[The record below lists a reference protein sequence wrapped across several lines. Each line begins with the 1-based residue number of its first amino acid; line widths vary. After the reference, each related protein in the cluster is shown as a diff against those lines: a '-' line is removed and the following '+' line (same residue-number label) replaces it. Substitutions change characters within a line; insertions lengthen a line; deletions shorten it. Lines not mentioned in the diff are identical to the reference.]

1 MAYLSYLGYLIYNI
15 VKDKPNLK
23 VDQIFLNEVDVP
35 DIVICGASPELRIL
49 RCDLIANNGEKT
61 LIDGCNSYVPPNLID
76 YDIYRDHCL
85 TFKANKTI
93 KFAKQNSGTDG
104 LQKIGFYFY
113 DNKTA
118 AEMNTLGIASIT
130 IQLTP
135 PGKSNT
141 VLGAI
146 AAAGGAF
153 GTMAGIIV
161 FFFGDFRLSPRGFV
175 HKSLYF
181 IQNSIDFIKRS
192 RFYPKLNFKFSKI
205 NDEDKTKLVDGFRK
219 MKYTIFSHLL
229 QNDLDEINEDQGWIM
244 KFEYKLENKFGRFAN
259 KIYQWLMNKAYI
271 DTMFN
276 KYKVRVES
284 LNFSS
289 TMHKDDQKLLN
300 EEFRKI
306 GHVIDTYVLV
316 NRLKNQKDQK
326 IFAEY
331 KHKREIKFSDN
342 MDEKDKKLLND
353 EFRKIR
359 KLIDKHLLDEP
370 NIEKIFE
377 AYNSKRE
384 DFSNDMYKG
393 DKELLIDEFRQIRNV
408 ICNRLLEKDVEIKY
422 DNSVEKLKSL
432 KIHINDRKLLVIEFY
447 KIKHVINSI
456 LFNEPKNQEIYKE
469 YKMNRKLK
477 FSNEMKEK
485 DKKLLKDEF
494 RTIRYLVD
502 NLLLNEQKVRKNINF
517 SEKIDSCDKELL
529 TYYIS
534 EVNGVRNEVRDIR
547 NDIDNHVLKIV

>member
-1 MAYLSYLGYLIYNI
+1 MQREILLVYTKKSQPGTTGY
-15 VKDKPNLK
+15 
-23 VDQIFLNEVDVP
+23 F
-35 DIVICGASPELRIL
+35 S
-49 RCDLIANNGEKT
+49 IAAGSFTQEQT
-61 LIDGCNSYVPPNLID
+61 SEE
-76 YDIYRDHCL
+76 R
-85 TFKANKTI
+85 
-93 KFAKQNSGTDG
+93 
-104 LQKIGFYFY
+104 
-113 DNKTA
+113 
-118 AEMNTLGIASIT
+118 
-130 IQLTP
+130 
-135 PGKSNT
+135 SNT

-192 RFYPKLNFKFSKI
+192 RFYPKLDFKFSKI

-219 MKYTIFSHLL
+219 MKYTIFYHLL

-276 KYKVRVES
+276 KYKVREEN

-370 NIEKIFE
+370 NIEKIFK
-377 AYNSKRE
+377 AFNSQRE
-384 DFSNDMYKG
+384 DFSNDMDKG

-432 KIHINDRKLLVIEFY
+432 KIHINDRRLLVIEFY

-456 LFNEPKNQEIYKE
+456 LFNELKNQEIYKE

-477 FSNEMKEK
+477 FSNEMNEK

-494 RTIRYLVD
+494 RTIRDLVD

-534 EVNGVRNEVRDIR
+534 EVNGVRNEVRSIR
-547 NDIDNHVLKIV
+547 NDIDNHILKIV

>member
-1 MAYLSYLGYLIYNI
+1 MW
-15 VKDKPNLK
+15 
-23 VDQIFLNEVDVP
+23 
-35 DIVICGASPELRIL
+35 ASPELRIL

-61 LIDGCNSYVPPNLID
+61 PIDGCNSYLPHNVID

-93 KFAKQNSGTDG
+93 KFAKQNSGIDG

-113 DNKTA
+113 DNTTA
-118 AEMNTLGIASIT
+118 AEINTLGIASLT

-135 PGKSNT
+135 PDFNFNSLTDTNKAISQMDKATLSEFKLQLNFIAGMVNYAAVVKFKTSTYRSILSGDARAIFGLGPNYHVTQKIENFINYFPFNSNPYNIPAGTTGYFSIAAGSFTQEQTSEERSNT

-153 GTMAGIIV
+153 
-161 FFFGDFRLSPRGFV
+161 
-175 HKSLYF
+175 
-181 IQNSIDFIKRS
+181 
-192 RFYPKLNFKFSKI
+192 
-205 NDEDKTKLVDGFRK
+205 
-219 MKYTIFSHLL
+219 
-229 QNDLDEINEDQGWIM
+229 DEINEDQGWIM

-276 KYKVRVES
+276 KYKVREES

-377 AYNSKRE
+377 AFNSQRE
-384 DFSNDMYKG
+384 DFSNDMDKG

-456 LFNEPKNQEIYKE
+456 LFNESKNQEIYKE

-477 FSNEMKEK
+477 FSNEMNEK
-485 DKKLLKDEF
+485 DKKLLKGEF
-494 RTIRYLVD
+494 RTIRDLVD

-534 EVNGVRNEVRDIR
+534 EVNGVRNEVRGIR
-547 NDIDNHVLKIV
+547 NDIDNHILKIV